1 MKRLKVAQIGL
12 NFHWEIIWDFH
23 LQSGKGYGS
32 FSTKEL
38 LHHWK
43 AIYHARCRLG
53 SQFLNRSAIASLKSH
68 WSYTRCRWDSFST
81 EVLLHHITEK
91 AIDHTRCWLNSILN
105 EKPFT
110 IPDADWTHNFST
122 EVLLHHW
129 KTSYHT
135 RCWLDSHLQPAI
147 YYIAD
152 GRMSPLTLIWMQV
165 PMLTLDW
172 IQRGRIWKTTVFRT
186 SSQQ

>member
-43 AIYHARCRLG
+43 AIYHGRCRLG

-68 WSYTRCRWDSFST
+68 WSYTRCRWDSLNWS
-81 EVLLHHITEK
+81 
-91 AIDHTRCWLNSILN
+91 AIAS
-105 EKPFT
+105 
-110 IPDADWTHNFST
+110 
-122 EVLLHHW
+122 HHW
-129 KTSYHT
+129 KSHWSYQMLTKLNSQWKAIYNT
-135 RCWLDSHLQPAI
+135 RCWLDSQFLNWSAIASLKNQLSYQMLIGLPSPACHLLHCWWE
-147 YYIAD
+147 D
-152 GRMSPLTLIWMQV
+152 ESFNSH
-165 PMLTLDW
+165 LDASAHANT
-172 IQRGRIWKTTVFRT
+172 GLNPKGKNLENNCF
-186 SSQQ
+186 